1 MTNGDAPI
9 QFWYGGKF
17 TNDLE
22 MPDPK
27 PPIVFSYTPDD
38 GLKVRASKLA
48 FFGATPVSKPASA
61 SQAAVSGTAGATY
74 TATEQAMLN
83 DLKTLANALRDALVQ
98 LGLIKGSA

>member
-1 MTNGDAPI
+1 MNTGDAPL
-9 QFWYGGKF
+9 QYWNGSRF

-22 MPDPK
+22 ESTTV
-27 PPIVFSYTPDD
+27 VFSYTPSA

-48 FFGATPVSKPASA
+48 FFDAEPVSRPASA
-61 SQAAVSGTAGATY
+61 SQAAVSGTAGAAY